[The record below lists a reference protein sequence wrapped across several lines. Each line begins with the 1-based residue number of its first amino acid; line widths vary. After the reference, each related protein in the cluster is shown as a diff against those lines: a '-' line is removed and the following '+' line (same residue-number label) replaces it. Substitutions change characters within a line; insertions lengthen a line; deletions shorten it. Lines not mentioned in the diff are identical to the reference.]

1 MQMGNV
7 DEMEMMIDMF
17 VEQAK
22 IDDELFLKKGVR
34 NDDLEQ
40 SMMHFIA
47 KDDPEVKKA
56 MTQYAIQMQAEMRK
70 HGGMGM
76 GMGM

>member
-1 MQMGNV
+1 MGNV
-7 DEMEMMIDMF
+7 NEMDLMIDMF

-22 IDDELFLKKGVR
+22 IDDELFIKQGIR

-40 SMMHFIA
+40 SMMHFIS
-47 KDDPEVKKA
+47 KDDPDVKKA

-70 HGGMGM
+70 
-76 GMGM
+76 